1 MDTHVDLTIVGTT
14 ILIHAEHV
22 VVDIQQTGASGN
34 VASYEYKCEIDSS
47 TITISRGMTEEEI
60 IPYCDSCNEPMVR
73 VYSAPPVKFNGSG
86 FYSTGG

>member
-1 MDTHVDLTIVGTT
+1 MQSIVIWKDSTGTETHGL
-14 ILIHAEHV
+14 ERKK
-22 VVDIQQTGASGN
+22 QM
-34 VASYEYKCEIDSS
+34 ASYEYKCEIDSS
-47 TITISRGMTEEEI
+47 TITISRGMTEQEI

>member
-1 MDTHVDLTIVGTT
+1 MRVDLTTHGQT
-14 ILIHAEHV
+14 ISILVALV
-22 VVDIQQTGASGN
+22 VARMQQTEASGRM
-34 VASYEYKCEIDSS
+34 ASYEYKCEIDSS

>member
-1 MDTHVDLTIVGTT
+1 MGRRLYLPNERGFRYNIM
-14 ILIHAEHV
+14 
-22 VVDIQQTGASGN
+22 
-34 VASYEYKCEIDSS
+34 ASYEYKCEIDSS
-47 TITISRGMTEEEI
+47 IVTISRGMTDDEI

>member
-1 MDTHVDLTIVGTT
+1 MTENSTGNYAMPWKNLLDWHLLLTHGR
-14 ILIHAEHV
+14 
-22 VVDIQQTGASGN
+22 QRSKQM
-34 VASYEYKCEIDSS
+34 ASYEYKCEDDSS

>member
-1 MDTHVDLTIVGTT
+1 MWSKSNLFRVNTERGSSKWRI
-14 ILIHAEHV
+14 AM
-22 VVDIQQTGASGN
+22 
-34 VASYEYKCEIDSS
+34 ASYEYKCEDDSS